1 MEEPSDS
8 SRQRAPDLTT
18 FLVTSYEHLRLKT
31 PLISR
36 IHRARFKFRKVHEVE
51 LNFTSIEQFLDQDKK
66 HHDHAHQAIADK
78 LTKQGKRSEIPTKL
92 WEIEHISPESNPSL
106 FFHCSE
112 VKGTENCIT
121 AKIQCW
127 DTCSSKSTILHAKFT
142 HELVEDGPSQ
152 LRHRHTITMLQAE
165 VVGFQL
171 TYRSWRPWIFLG
183 DINSLFGHQ
192 RCLKSKLLIMLS

>member
-127 DTCSSKSTILHAKFT
+127 EPEQFDDLVTTSLT
-142 HELVEDGPSQ
+142 HELVEGSRLP
-152 LRHRHTITMLQAE
+152 HKHTLE
-165 VVGFQL
+165 VIRQG
-171 TYRSWRPWIFLG
+171 
-183 DINSLFGHQ
+183 
-192 RCLKSKLLIMLS
+192 KLVIL